1 LFKRWN
7 QKTSVLLTDW
17 YSALQL
23 VLINVAFFGTGNM
36 ASVASFEISSV
47 YRFITIFNPYIMGAL
62 LLCKLFVP
70 FILVTCAFSAVTR
83 VLELPRL
90 GCYFIVLLLSDV
102 MTIHFFFLVKNIGS
116 WMDIGQSISHFGI
129 MSAQIVFVLL
139 LFALSSVFTYDFD
152 IMSLQQPAA
161 SPALH
166 TTSGHKYK

>member
-1 LFKRWN
+1 LWFH
-7 QKTSVLLTDW
+7 S
-17 YSALQL
+17 
-23 VLINVAFFGTGNM
+23 
-36 ASVASFEISSV
+36 
-47 YRFITIFNPYIMGAL
+47 
-62 LLCKLFVP
+62 
-70 FILVTCAFSAVTR
+70 CAFSAVTR